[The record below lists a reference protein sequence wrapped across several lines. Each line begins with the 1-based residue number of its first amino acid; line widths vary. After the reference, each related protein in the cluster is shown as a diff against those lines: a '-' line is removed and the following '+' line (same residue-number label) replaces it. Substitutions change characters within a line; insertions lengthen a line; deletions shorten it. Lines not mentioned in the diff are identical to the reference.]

1 MTLALIPLPPM
12 CGRSEKRNVI
22 RQATGGKP

>member
-12 CGRSEKRNVI
+12 WGRSEKRSVI